1 MRKRRVTGS
10 LPKGSTAQWGL
21 WASANRLPQSHSMKN
36 RTYIRYSR
44 IFRTVA
50 WVKIS
55 RRISL
60 PHYTVLLSLFLQFP
74 WNPSLPTAVQSPITM
89 KRAVF
94 RDKPAQER
102 TEKRFF
108 IRMERTP
115 SRGRNGWRRF
125 RRASA
130 AESAAANPIRRRS
143 CPDCIC
149 RKMPFSSMAG
159 EVRPCRRRFS
169 GRGWTYGNGC
179 LTPD

>member
-1 MRKRRVTGS
+1 
-10 LPKGSTAQWGL
+10 
-21 WASANRLPQSHSMKN
+21 MKN

-44 IFRTVA
+44 IFPTVA

-60 PHYTVLLSLFLQFP
+60 PHYTVLLSLFLQFL

-89 KRAVF
+89 NRAVF

-115 SRGRNGWRRF
+115 SRGRNGRRRF

-130 AESAAANPIRRRS
+130 AESAAANPIRGDHAPTVFAAKCRS
-143 CPDCIC
+143 PVW
-149 RKMPFSSMAG
+149 RERLAPAG
-159 EVRPCRRRFS
+159 EPS
-169 GRGWTYGNGC
+169 PAGAGRMGTDASLPIKSTWDQSHSVPVTVSRS
-179 LTPD
+179 TSRVS